1 MAEFTNKEDYL
12 AAVEA
17 NRKIILSG
25 LNDRQ
30 SQAVSSG
37 SFSTLVLA
45 GAGSGKTSVLTKR
58 IAYLIN
64 EGFDPESILAV
75 TFTNKAADEM
85 KKRLRKIIG
94 REAVEQVWM
103 GTFHSL
109 CNKILRTEYEAAG
122 LQKNFAIL
130 DVDGQEIVVR
140 NILKDI
146 VNSGVHDALDS
157 EDEKKKTP
165 SSIVKWINSKKED
178 GISPYEIDATSD
190 NEIEIECFQEYQRV
204 CAAQGLLDFSDLLYK
219 CVNLL
224 ETKAEIREKYRLLFK
239 SILVDEFQDTND
251 IQYRWLHLIKDPGSF
266 VMAVGDDDQSIYG
279 FRGANPEN
287 MNRFVREMATVDGV
301 PSIIKLEQNYR
312 SLPYILESANAV
324 IDRNINRLG
333 KKLWSSSPDNNEK
346 IHYMEYQNGFS
357 EAASTAKSIHALI
370 KNGVSPSEIAVLY
383 RSNAQSRGLE
393 GELNKLAVPTTVYGG
408 YRFYDRQE
416 VKLVLSYV
424 DLIANFDRDVSFAK
438 VVNFPKR
445 GLGETTIEELR
456 QQAREAGVS
465 MVKKIIDNSELPE
478 MKTGKGRGKQA
489 ALESFVES
497 IFSLAEESESLPLS
511 GLMEAVIEKMGIKTH
526 YEAQDDAEERM
537 SNLGELVSAA
547 RQFEIENP
555 ELKTASVAL
564 PEYLSF
570 VTLLTSSSE
579 SDINKKKTV
588 SLMTVHAAKG
598 LEFDSV
604 FVIGLEEGTFP
615 SSHALNEEADFG
627 NGKSF
632 DDAYADVGDDFD
644 ENGDPEVEDVQHG
657 GAAQLIQEERRLMYV
672 AITRARKQLY
682 LSGVKKRLQFGE
694 EKQMSPSRFIAEIPR
709 QRIEMKYEPKHENG
723 WSGNKFPNGKTSAII
738 SKNNKENQRS
748 SDVPFIAPAIAS
760 TSTSPTVNRSN
771 LFKRR

>member
-1 MAEFTNKEDYL
+1 MAEFTSKEEYQ

-30 SQAVSSG
+30 AQAVSSG
-37 SFSTLVLA
+37 PVSTLVLA

-64 EGFDPESILAV
+64 DGFDPESILAV

-109 CNKILRTEYEAAG
+109 CNRILRAEYEAAG

-130 DVDGQEIVVR
+130 DTDGQEIVVR

-146 VNSGVHDALDS
+146 MGSGAHDVMSSD
-157 EDEKKKTP
+157 DEKKKTP
-165 SSIVKWINSKKED
+165 SSVVKWINSKKED
-178 GISPYEIDATSD
+178 GLSPYEIDETGD
-190 NEIEIECFQEYQRV
+190 NDIEIECFQEYQRV
-204 CAAQGLLDFSDLLYK
+204 CAQQGLLDFSDLLYK

-224 ETKAEIREKYRLLFK
+224 ETKVEVREKYRLLFK

-251 IQYRWLHLIKDPGSF
+251 IQYRWLTLIKDSSSF

-279 FRGANPEN
+279 FRGANPAN
-287 MNRFVREMATVDGV
+287 MNRFVREMATVNGQ

-346 IHYMEYQNGFS
+346 IRYMEYQNGFS
-357 EAASTAKSIHALI
+357 EAASTAKHIHSLI
-370 KNGVSPSEIAVLY
+370 KSGVSPSEIAVLY

-456 QQAREAGVS
+456 QQARESGVS
-465 MVKKIIDNSELPE
+465 MIKKIIENSELPE
-478 MKTGKGRGKQA
+478 MKAGKGRNKQA

-497 IFSLAEESESLPLS
+497 IFNLAEESESIPLS
-511 GLMEAVIEKMGIKTH
+511 ALMESVIEKMGIKAH

-555 ELKTASVAL
+555 DLKTASVAL

-632 DDAYADVGDDFD
+632 EDAYADVGDEFD
-644 ENGDPEVEDVQHG
+644 EDGDPEVEDVEHG

-672 AITRARKQLY
+672 AITRARKELY

-709 QRIEMKYEPKHENG
+709 ARIEMKYEPKSENN
-723 WSGNKFPNGKTSAII
+723 WQASKFPNKKPSAII
-738 SKNNKENQRS
+738 SKNNNDDKK
-748 SDVPFIAPAIAS
+748 SDAVPFVVPAIQS
-760 TSTSPTVNRSN
+760 KPTNLNRSN